1 RLLESLH
8 SGVNRRHL
16 TRLRGRRTSIKTR
29 ILAGGI
35 HSAKQ
40 QVVRIDRVA
49 QDMDG
54 TAREAFERTAMAA
67 IRSADAVIVSDYGSG
82 LIRPGLARRL
92 RAALKHGG
100 RRIPVLVDTRYR
112 LLD

>member
-1 RLLESLH
+1 NVAALGGVATLAAVIGDDEPAQRLLESLH
-8 SGVNRRHL
+8 SGVDRRHVKC
-16 TRLRGRRTSIKTR
+16 LRGRRTTIKTR

-54 TAREAFERTAMAA
+54 TAREVLEKTALAA

-82 LIRPGLARRL
+82 LIRPTLARRL
-92 RAALKHGG
+92 
-100 RRIPVLVDTRYR
+100 
-112 LLD
+112 